1 MSWEV
6 IKLGTGKSAIS
17 AYMKGDVIS
26 TIPKYKVEDKIVVNG
41 NSCHVLSSE
50 LDAREEQLFITI
62 VPKGTN
68 KKEKSD
74 DKSVEGSG

>member
-1 MSWEV
+1 MSWQV

-17 AYMKGDVIS
+17 AYMQGDVVA
-26 TIPKYKVEDKIVVNG
+26 TVPKYKVEDKIVVNG

-62 VPKGTN
+62 VPKGTK

-74 DKSVEGSG
+74 DKSNEGSG

>member
-1 MSWEV
+1 MSWQV

-17 AYMKGDVIS
+17 AYMQGDVVA
-26 TIPKYKVEDKIVVNG
+26 TVPKYKVEDKIVVNG

-62 VPKGTN
+62 VPKGT
-68 KKEKSD
+68 KQEKSD
-74 DKSVEGSG
+74 DKSTERKP

>member
-74 DKSVEGSG
+74 DKPTQRAD